1 MFLKVEGG
9 KCIVWVMSGLNMR
22 RLKRLSPEEKV
33 NVAIDMSDG
42 CVRICA
48 EGIKA
53 QFPDITEQEL
63 IEQLRERIEWSKR
76 WRKRGREV

>member
-1 MFLKVEGG
+1 
-9 KCIVWVMSGLNMR
+9 MR
-22 RLKRLSPEEKV
+22 RLRPEEKV

-53 QFPDITEQEL
+53 KFPDITEQE
-63 IEQLRERIEWSKR
+63 IVGRLRKRIEWSK
-76 WRKRGREV
+76 WRHRHGREV